1 MMMSEGS
8 AVARVTACL
17 AAIEKFDAALGV
29 MITVCADEALKQAE
43 EADRAAA
50 RGDWHGVLHGM
61 PIALKDNIDTAG
73 IRTTSG
79 GAFDAERVPTADAQV
94 AARLK
99 ANGAIIIGKVNLAE
113 YAFSV
118 TTQNHHYGSC
128 KNPWDVSRIPGGS
141 SGGSGVVVAANMA
154 AGALGTDT
162 GGSVRIPA
170 SFNGLVGIRPTL
182 GRVPNTGVTP
192 VSEAFDTV
200 GPLARRAVDV
210 ARMLHAIEGYDP
222 TDLTSVDAAF
232 DDVLGQLDRGVEG
245 MRIGVATNLLAEAT
259 AEIAERVADG
269 IRVLEACGADVFEME
284 LNDTAEAQSQMM
296 NILYPEASFRH
307 AEKMA
312 SAPEKYG
319 PGVLERLERGLK
331 ISSMDSARALSYQ
344 REYRRKMARVFDEF
358 DLLAMPTVP
367 VAPPHIAGTDIT
379 ETTHQL
385 TILTYWTAMAQLPGI
400 SIPCGFADGLPVGL
414 QLVGRPFA
422 DGELLA
428 AAAQYQTKTEFH
440 LAEPPLVA

>member
-1 MMMSEGS
+1 MSEGS
-8 AVARVTACL
+8 AVARITACL
-17 AAIEKFDAALGV
+17 EAIERFNATLGV
-29 MITVCADEALKQAE
+29 MITVCADDALKQAQ

-61 PIALKDNIDTAG
+61 PIALKDNIATAG
-73 IRTTSG
+73 VRTTSG
-79 GAFDAERVPTADAQV
+79 GLFDVERIPTVDATV
-94 AARLK
+94 TARLK
-99 ANGAIIIGKVNLAE
+99 ANGAIIIGKANLAE

-128 KNPWDVSRIPGGS
+128 KNPWDITRIPGGS
-141 SGGSGVVVAANMA
+141 SGGSGAAVAANMA
-154 AGALGTDT
+154 AGSLGTDT

-210 ARMLHAIEGYDP
+210 ARMLHAMEGYDP
-222 TDLTSVDAAF
+222 NDLTSVDAPF
-232 DDVLGQLDRGVEG
+232 DDVLGQLDRGVQG
-245 MRIGVATNLLAEAT
+245 MRVGVAVNLLAQAT
-259 AEIAERVADG
+259 PEIAERVADG
-269 IRVLEACGADVFEME
+269 IRVLEALGADVFEME
-284 LNDTAEAQSQMM
+284 LLDTDEAQRQMM
-296 NILYPEASFRH
+296 NILYPDASAYH
-307 AEKMA
+307 EQQMTA
-312 SAPEKYG
+312 APEKYG
-319 PGVLERLERGLK
+319 PGVYDRLARGLA
-331 ISSMDSARALSYQ
+331 ISSLEVSRARSYQ
-344 REYRRKMARVFDEF
+344 RGYQRRMARVFEDY

-367 VAPPHIAGTDIT
+367 VAPPQIIGTDIT

-385 TILTYWTAMAQLPGI
+385 TVLTYWTAMAQLPGI
-400 SIPCGFADGLPVGL
+400 SIPCGLAEGLPVGL

-440 LAEPPLVA
+440 LAEPPLVV

>member
-1 MMMSEGS
+1 MMMSDGS
-8 AVARVTACL
+8 AVQRVTACL
-17 AAIEKFDAALGV
+17 EAIERFDSTLGV
-29 MITVCADEALKQAE
+29 MITVTADEALKQAE
-43 EADRAAA
+43 EADKAAA

-73 IRTTSG
+73 VRTTSG
-79 GAFDAERVPTADAQV
+79 GAFDADRVPKTDATV
-94 AARLK
+94 TTRLK

-128 KNPWDVSRIPGGS
+128 KNPWDISRIPGGS
-141 SGGSGVVVAANMA
+141 SGGSGAAVAANMA
-154 AGALGTDT
+154 AGTLGTDT

-222 TDLTSVDAAF
+222 TDLTSVDAPF

-245 MRIGVATNLLAEAT
+245 SRIGVATNLLAEAT
-259 AEIAERVADG
+259 PDIAERVADG
-269 IRVLEACGADVFEME
+269 IRVLEAAGAEVFEME
-284 LNDTAEAQSQMM
+284 LHDTAEAQAHMM
-296 NILYPEASFRH
+296 NILYPEASAKHEERINT
-307 AEKMA
+307 
-312 SAPEKYG
+312 SPEKYG
-319 PGVLERLERGLK
+319 PGVLERLQRGFK
-331 ISSMDSARALSYQ
+331 ISSLDTARSLSYQ
-344 REYRRKMARVFDEF
+344 REYRRRMARIFDEF

-367 VAPPHIAGTDIT
+367 VAPPQIDGTDIT

-385 TILTYWTAMAQLPGI
+385 TILTYWTAMAQLPGV
-400 SIPCGFADGLPVGL
+400 SIPCGFAAGLPVGL

-428 AAAQYQTKTEFH
+428 AAALYQTKTEFH

>member
-1 MMMSEGS
+1 MSAGQS
-8 AVARVTACL
+8 MKRVQECL
-17 AAIEKFDAALGV
+17 DAIGKWDAQLGV
-29 MITVCADEALKQAE
+29 MITVCADEALQQAE
-43 EADRAAA
+43 NADAAAA
-50 RGDWHGVLHGM
+50 RGEWWGVLHGM

-73 IRTTSG
+73 VLTTSG
-79 GAFDAERVPTADAQV
+79 GSFDADRIPEADATV
-94 AARLK
+94 TKRLK
-99 ANGAIIIGKVNLAE
+99 DHGAIIIGKVNLAE

-128 KNPWDVSRIPGGS
+128 KNPWDVNRIPGGS
-141 SGGSGVVVAANMA
+141 SGGSGVVVAAGMA
-154 AGALGTDT
+154 DGSLGTDT

-222 TDLTSVDAAF
+222 TDLTSVDAPF
-232 DDVLGQLDRGVEG
+232 DDVLGQLDRGVDG

-259 AEIAERVADG
+259 DDITERVVDA
-269 IRVLEACGADVFEME
+269 IRVLEAAGADVFEME
-284 LNDTAEAQSQMM
+284 LHDTAEAQAEMM
-296 NILYPEASFRH
+296 NILYPEASAKHEDRIN
-307 AEKMA
+307 

-319 PGVLERLERGLK
+319 PGVLERLQRGFK
-331 ISSMDSARALSYQ
+331 ISSLDTARSLCYQ
-344 REYRRKMARVFDEF
+344 REYRRRMARIFDQF
-358 DLLAMPTVP
+358 DMLAMPTVP
-367 VAPPHIAGTDIT
+367 VAPPQIAGTDIT

-385 TILTYWTAMAQLPGI
+385 TILTYWTAMAQLPGV
-400 SIPCGFADGLPVGL
+400 SIPCGFAAGLPVGL

-428 AAAQYQTKTEFH
+428 AAALYQTKTDFH
-440 LAEPPLVA
+440 LATPPLA

>member
-1 MMMSEGS
+1 MSEGS
-8 AVARVTACL
+8 ARKRVTACL
-17 AAIEKFDAALGV
+17 EAIERFDTSLGV
-29 MITVCADEALKQAE
+29 MITVCADDALQQAE
-43 EADRAAA
+43 EADRAAS

-73 IRTTSG
+73 VRTTSG
-79 GAFDAERVPTADAQV
+79 GIFDAKRIPSADATV
-94 AARLK
+94 TERLK
-99 ANGAIIIGKVNLAE
+99 SQGAIIIGKVNLAE

-128 KNPWDVSRIPGGS
+128 KNPWDPTRIPGGS
-141 SGGSGVVVAANMA
+141 SGGSGAAVAANMA

-222 TDLTSVDAAF
+222 SDLTSVDAPF

-245 MRIGVATNLLAEAT
+245 TRIGVAVNLLAEAT
-259 AEIAERVADG
+259 PEIAERVTDG
-269 IRVLEACGADVFEME
+269 IRVFEALGAEVIEME
-284 LNDTAEAQSQMM
+284 LLDTDEAQRQMM
-296 NILYPEASFRH
+296 NILYPEVSARH
-307 AEKMA
+307 EQRMNTT
-312 SAPEKYG
+312 PEKYG

-331 ISSMDSARALSYQ
+331 ISALDSARALSYQ
-344 REYRRKMARVFDEF
+344 REYRRQMARVFDQF
-358 DLLAMPTVP
+358 DMLAMPTVP
-367 VAPPHIAGTDIT
+367 VAPPQIEGTDIT

-400 SIPCGFADGLPVGL
+400 SIPCGFAAGLPVGL
-414 QLVGRPFA
+414 QLVARPFA
-422 DGELLA
+422 DGELVA
-428 AAAQYQTKTEFH
+428 AAATYQTKTEFH
-440 LAEPPLVA
+440 LAEPPMLA